1 MVCDIY
7 LRRAWREYYLS
18 ISKGEIMPVKTI
30 EYTKNKLRFVG
41 GDGEVFDT
49 VEELEAWHAMIAVRL
64 ARSEADIANGRV
76 LSAEEAMKEFD
87 DVLQSQKD

>member
-1 MVCDIY
+1 MTV
-7 LRRAWREYYLS
+7 E
-18 ISKGEIMPVKTI
+18 TI
-30 EYTKNKLRFVG
+30 EYAKNKPRFVS

-49 VEELEAWHAMIAVRL
+49 VEELEAWHAMIAARL

-87 DVLQSQKD
+87 DVFKSK

>member
-1 MVCDIY
+1 MTV
-7 LRRAWREYYLS
+7 E
-18 ISKGEIMPVKTI
+18 TI
-30 EYTKNKLRFVG
+30 EYAKNKPRFVS

-49 VEELEAWHAMIAVRL
+49 VEELEAWHAMIAARL

-87 DVLQSQKD
+87 DVLKSK